1 MMRAAALLAALAC
14 CSSCAWPETVSVDGA
29 IRGIAAPTSTPTSAP
44 SGGEALGVDWRTIE
58 APGVGT
64 ILMAVARPA
73 GDGPFPAV
81 IILHGSHGFAR
92 EYVQL
97 GKELSRD
104 GFVAVAACW
113 FAPGKGLGMRFV
125 SPLRCPRDA
134 PAMSSHQSEQ
144 AARTIHVVVRAVRAL
159 PDVQADRVALFGHSR
174 GGGAARDHVLRG
186 GDARAVI
193 LSSAGY
199 PDEVVQRAARFDA
212 PVLILHGES
221 DDPRDGG
228 SVMTNVARAR
238 AFQAALL
245 GASKPVTAMFYQG
258 GRHNGL
264 FADPSQR
271 ADQVR
276 RMRAFLR
283 KYLRSD
289 P

>member
-1 MMRAAALLAALAC
+1 MSALLAGLACC
-14 CSSCAWPETVSVDGA
+14 CSSCALPATVSGDGA
-29 IRGIAAPTSTPTSAP
+29 TGNIAAPAPTSAP
-44 SGGEALGVDWRTIE
+44 SGGEALGVEWRSVE

-64 ILMAVARPA
+64 ILLAVARPA
-73 GDGPFPAV
+73 GKGPFPAV

-97 GKELSRD
+97 GKELSGE

-113 FAPGKGLGMRFV
+113 FAPGSGLGMGFV
-125 SPLRCPRDA
+125 SPLGCPRGT

-144 AARTIHVVVRAVRAL
+144 GARTIDAVARAVRAL
-159 PDVQADRVALFGHSR
+159 PDVKADRIALFGHSR
-174 GGGAARDHVLRG
+174 GGGAAWDHVLRG

-199 PDEVVQRAARFDA
+199 PDEVIQRAARFDA

-228 SVMTNVARAR
+228 SAMTNVARAR
-238 AFQAALL
+238 AFQAALQKS
-245 GASKPVTAMFYQG
+245 SKPVTALFYLG

-271 ADQVR
+271 ADQVEG
-276 RMRAFLR
+276 MRAFLR
-283 KYLRSD
+283 RYLRAN
-289 P
+289 